1 MKEREPNSL
10 HFHHVKNITYKLHTL
25 YYQDGDDSQ
34 AASVAARLVQKALFC
49 FRGHFPGFASRDK
62 HFELPQEMSVYLA

>member
-1 MKEREPNSL
+1 MVHPVLSPVL
-10 HFHHVKNITYKLHTL
+10 PVGH
-25 YYQDGDDSQ
+25 GDDSQ
-34 AASVAARLVQKALFC
+34 AAGVAARLVQKALFC